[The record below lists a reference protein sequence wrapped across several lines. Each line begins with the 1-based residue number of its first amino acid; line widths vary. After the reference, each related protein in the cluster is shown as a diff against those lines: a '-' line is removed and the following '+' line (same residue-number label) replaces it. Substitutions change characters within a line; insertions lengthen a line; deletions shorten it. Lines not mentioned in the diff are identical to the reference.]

1 MTLTIAHRII
11 LGFGFIVLLLVVASG
26 SAFFSFVSIEQSNHN
41 VNELAIPTQ
50 QLSNQ
55 SQIRLL
61 RMANATA
68 QGFATEQPAQIQQHQ
83 QSFEDN
89 DAHLQQLLAQGL
101 QLTQDHQQMQQSLQQ
116 AAQQRELYQQSAQ
129 NMFQNRLQVENSQQQ
144 VQDTFSELEQDLDGL
159 GALLLDLSYM
169 NIPQTDTLELIE
181 GTAGRIDG
189 QLLGLINT
197 LREVANATDIAQL
210 QRSEDNILF
219 AFSDMQVNIDY
230 LDQLVSD
237 IDTGGLWP
245 DFQQQLAALEQ
256 AVTVD
261 QTLLNLQQQRLT
273 RQQQARQQLEAAEQ
287 EFAAMMTALQQTT
300 TAADEQVSLLQQAVS
315 RTIQSGN
322 IRNGVIL
329 LILVVLATVIA
340 WVTIRAMLQPLAK
353 INEAL
358 SIMAQGDLS
367 PRLTIQRQDE
377 FGTLAANVNQLV
389 EALSSLVQRIQSYS
403 TELNQSAQRSGHDVD
418 DIRQSLLQQTDRIA
432 SINSSTHQLSEQ
444 SQHITTQAEQALQ
457 EMNQGMQHNDRVHEL
472 SAQNNQRIEHLASQL
487 HGIDEL
493 MQQVHQQT
501 EQIGTILDTI
511 GSIAE
516 QTNLLALNAAIEA
529 ARAGEQGR
537 GFAVVADEVRTLAG
551 RTQQA
556 TNDIQQMIEALQKVA
571 TSAVQAVQQGNN
583 DASQCVQENQQLL
596 TALQQ
601 INHAITQMHGI
612 NASIAEATAVQLQ
625 QGEQINQSME
635 VVVQLAHTS
644 SDKADS
650 TQAHSQDVTRL
661 ANELEQ
667 ASAAFTLR
675 R

>member
-11 LGFGFIVLLLVVASG
+11 LGFGFIVFLLVIASS
-26 SAFFSFVSIEQSNHN
+26 SAFFSFASIEQSNRN

-55 SQIRLL
+55 AQIRLL
-61 RMANATA
+61 RMANASA
-68 QGFATEQPAQIQQHQ
+68 QGFATEQPAQIQHHQ
-83 QSFEDN
+83 QSFQDN
-89 DAHLQQLLAQGL
+89 DLQLQQLLTQGL
-101 QLTQDHQQMQQSLQQ
+101 QLTSSHQQMQQALQH
-116 AAQQRELYQQSAQ
+116 ASQQREQYQQSVQ
-129 NMFQNRLQVENSQQQ
+129 RMFQNRFQVERSQQQ
-144 VQDTFSELEQDLDGL
+144 VQDTFNQLEQDLDAL
-159 GALLLDLSYM
+159 GAVLLDLSYM
-169 NIPQTDTLELIE
+169 NIPQTETLELIE

-197 LREVANATDIAQL
+197 LREVANATDITQL
-210 QRSEDNILF
+210 QRSEENILF
-219 AFSDMQVNIDY
+219 VFSDMQVNIDY
-230 LDQLVSD
+230 LDQLVATINTD
-237 IDTGGLWP
+237 GLWQ
-245 DFQQQLAALEQ
+245 DFQQQLATVEQ
-256 AVTVD
+256 ALTVD

-273 RQQQARQQLEAAEQ
+273 LQQNAHQQLASAEQ
-287 EFAAMMTALQQTT
+287 EFDAVMSALQQTAA
-300 TAADEQVSLLQQAVS
+300 AADAQVSLLQQTVS
-315 RTIQSGN
+315 STIQSGN

-329 LILVVLATVIA
+329 LVLVVLATAIA

-377 FGTLAANVNQLV
+377 FGSLAANVNQLV
-389 EALSSLVQRIQSYS
+389 EALSGLVQRIQSYS
-403 TELNQSAQRSGHDVD
+403 TELTHSAQRSDHDVD

-444 SQHITTQAEQALQ
+444 SQHITMQAEQALQ

-472 SAQNNQRIEHLASQL
+472 SSQNNQRIEHLASQL
-487 HGIDEL
+487 HGIDQL

-571 TSAVQAVQQGNN
+571 TTAVQAVQQGND

-667 ASAAFTLR
+667 ASAAFTLKS
-675 R
+675 